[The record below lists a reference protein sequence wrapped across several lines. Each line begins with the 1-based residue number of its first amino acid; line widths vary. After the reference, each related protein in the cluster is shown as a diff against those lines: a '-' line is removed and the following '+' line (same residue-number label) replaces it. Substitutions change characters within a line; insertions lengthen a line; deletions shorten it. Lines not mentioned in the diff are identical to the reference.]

1 MKNINTEK
9 SITEFYKKLAFI
21 LEVEEIKPENLLS
34 DFEAWDSLSILSV
47 IVMADS
53 DYGLTIYAKDIKE
66 LKTVGDLFLFI
77 KAKKDGNKK
86 I

>member
-1 MKNINTEK
+1 MKVKNINMEK
-9 SITEFYKKLAFI
+9 SITEFYKKLAVI

-53 DYGLTIYAKDIKE
+53 DYGLTIYARDIKE
-66 LKTVGDLFLFI
+66 LKTVEDLFLFI
-77 KAKKDGNKK
+77 KEKKDENK
-86 I
+86 